1 MFYWHQSYH
10 GNVMTLRYLL
20 AFVFLGTRSLL
31 FFKNRLRVLAPPLV
45 ALIMIKFEQILWER
59 FRNILNKVLRV
70 RKTLNEH
77 AIDRISY
84 YLKKTIRSELM
95 QFHLIVVWFHLN
107 LCTKKEGDCVG
118 RLREKR
124 IWLDYVRLLSLH
136 FLSVIWSMPTNF
148 YLRWENISNAHLEFC
163 KLISNLVL
171 DQIVV
176 SNLANVHKL
185 GA

>member
-84 YLKKTIRSELM
+84 YLKKTIRSETDAVSSYSS
-95 QFHLIVVWFHLN
+95 LISSESLHE
-107 LCTKKEGDCVG
+107 KRG
-118 RLREKR
+118 RLRRSIARKKNL
-124 IWLDYVRLLSLH
+124 IRLRSAA
-136 FLSVIWSMPTNF
+136 FFTF
-148 YLRWENISNAHLEFC
+148 FEC
-163 KLISNLVL
+163 NLVYAYKFL
-171 DQIVV
+171 
-176 SNLANVHKL
+176 LAVRKYI
-185 GA
+185 

>member
-84 YLKKTIRSELM
+84 YLKKTIRSETDAVSSYSS
-95 QFHLIVVWFHLN
+95 LISSESLHV
-107 LCTKKEGDCVG
+107 KRG
-118 RLREKR
+118 RLR
-124 IWLDYVRLLSLH
+124 RLIARKKNL
-136 FLSVIWSMPTNF
+136 IR
-148 YLRWENISNAHLEFC
+148 LRSAAFFTFFEC
-163 KLISNLVL
+163 NLVYAYKFL
-171 DQIVV
+171 
-176 SNLANVHKL
+176 LAVRKYI
-185 GA
+185 

>member
-84 YLKKTIRSELM
+84 YLKKTIRSETDAVSSYSS
-95 QFHLIVVWFHLN
+95 LISSESLHE
-107 LCTKKEGDCVG
+107 KRGSCVG
-118 RLREKR
+118 WLREKR
-124 IWLDYVRLLSLH
+124 IWLYYVRLLSLH
-136 FLSVIWSMPTNF
+136 FLSVIWSMSTNL
-148 YLRWENISNAHLEFC
+148 YLRWENICNALSEFC
-163 KLISNLVL
+163 KLISNLIL
-171 DQIVV
+171 DQIIV
-176 SNLANVHKL
+176 SNVTNVHKL

>member
-70 RKTLNEH
+70 RKTPNEH

-84 YLKKTIRSELM
+84 YLKKTIRSETDAVSSYSS
-95 QFHLIVVWFHLN
+95 LISSESLHE
-107 LCTKKEGDCVG
+107 KRG
-118 RLREKR
+118 RLR
-124 IWLDYVRLLSLH
+124 RLIARKKNL
-136 FLSVIWSMPTNF
+136 IR
-148 YLRWENISNAHLEFC
+148 LRSAAFFTFFEC
-163 KLISNLVL
+163 NLVHVYKSL
-171 DQIVV
+171 
-176 SNLANVHKL
+176 LAVRKYM
-185 GA
+185 